1 MKRSFTNYCLYNKDI
16 QSWWEVPSI
25 AHFCSLFRVA
35 FNLLDFDIEELEE
48 ALLTD
53 GTEFNGNSLL
63 QDLIVRLLCGCLG
76 HNGISTFNYQMF
88 LRRLFRTKCKEQGRE
103 NPFNTD
109 IDFQFLPLRTKVE
122 ILHALCDFR
131 LDADDVI
138 DVLKNLDSDSLRVHP
153 LGHDENR
160 SAYWYF
166 YGTRLY
172 KEEYPKKRKKKKDHD
187 KSKKKRKEGY
197 SSSSEDE
204 YERRPTGTWR
214 VMCYTEA
221 DWRELARSMAGS
233 SCREERALYTVLS
246 EDFLPEIPRLFEEK
260 ERLQRKRAAEQAP
273 RRASRRLAKQEE
285 QTVKP
290 SKDDRYSER
299 ERVNREKMEQRER
312 QARIMNRSQSDSDEG
327 SSLSESALV
336 PAVGR
341 QTNNSL
347 SSATGEIF
355 IQPNRQK
362 FKTTQLRTRE
372 DLMTGMYKI
381 LDRVKAHKDAWPFL
395 DPVDEDYAP
404 KYYSVIAKPMD
415 LQTMEDKLDN
425 GEYGSLQQFKA
436 DFQLIVDNC
445 RQYNGSDN
453 EYTEMVR
460 RLQEAFEASAERY
473 LDADH
478 SSSDDDMPPMIRHNV
493 VMTSDSS
500 SSQLDR
506 PLSRSSSHE
515 SSLDNDSDPKDSLIK
530 RDLKEQS
537 ILNRDNKVDKSRFR
551 RKQKR
556 KKKSSKVS
564 SIEEDDSSEEEFAD
578 KKRISRSQDVS
589 SDGFDVKTSSSR
601 DSSKDR
607 SKNISKSIKNR
618 SRNRFRVK
626 RKGVQKKEIDKD
638 KRSTDGSSS
647 EISKSCP
654 VDSSRETSKERSRDR
669 VRVNYKER
677 ETSESEIF
685 TDSSDDSQ
693 FDNKL
698 KTKTSPKKPVKRAG
712 IIKNVEAIEALELA
726 TEQTLKDINK
736 WLDDT
741 PRFSDFSSCSNSP
754 LHMPY
759 IEDMASIEGEY
770 RRRLMMDRPMRP
782 RDRFSND
789 LHRRRMFKE
798 QMGLKRR
805 REIQRTIDRLQ
816 PGKSKGNLLS
826 KENHLNHH
834 IDGSGIETKSQSNE
848 NDENAPKISLGKVLP
863 SDLLSFGIGES
874 AKKDS
879 EDECTE
885 DKLVIEE
892 HTENKEEKPK
902 VETEDD
908 VKNSPPNETEK
919 KVTADNE
926 QKKEKPTPNLSAW
939 FKAFGAPK
947 AQPTTKKKAEPEEKK
962 DDEAEEDKRTIE
974 IQSPARR
981 QRKASTG
988 SSVSERSSFSIEPVD
1003 GNSPRRSLDEPYVSP
1018 QQDLKTYHH
1027 PPING
1032 TIKVGFYQD
1041 TCFPRGSSD
1050 KSSSP
1055 RDPTGCSPRDVP
1067 SVSPR
1072 NPAFSPR
1079 EYQNVSPQTPFCSP
1093 CNPPLSPSPREFIG
1107 SPRDIP
1113 PNASPRDYHNS
1124 PRELIT
1130 HSREYSSMSPRNTN
1144 SPKDHTSIT
1153 SYPVPHSSHNTPI
1166 YSHYPSHLSYY
1177 DTNKPIEYRTSEKNM
1192 SVYPVKKRA
1201 YNEIDNNISKANDV
1215 SVYKGGGSFTPTRG
1229 AMEQERTF
1237 TPTPGRMPGPSQGL
1251 RVPDPTMPMGL
1262 AHPLHYDPYA
1272 DERRIASPFYA
1283 GNQPSSPHPIF
1294 SQSSTVLSANF
1305 RREPT
1310 SVQEGYDRQN
1320 DCELPAYHSSRSN
1333 TPTYPGSPHSD
1344 PQRTKTPIS
1353 TFPNRSAT
1361 PVHHQSPDASPIN
1374 YSNANTDGSN
1384 KEISSSPRILN
1395 CSDNV
1400 NKSTSPYNKSD
1411 NSGSKTNPASPISF
1425 ASSRLGEVLPS
1436 KVTNAYNRALSDLPH
1451 GLNYNHGQDLS
1462 KISVPLS
1469 YSNQS
1474 DLLSSKMNYNHPMA
1488 DLIQSSARYNY
1499 PMSELIQGKTS
1510 VYNHPIQDFMQGKAA
1525 SYPNMNLSGYNRPIS
1540 ELMQSKVNDLQARE
1554 MVFSPRSVPA
1564 AQKSESSTK
1573 PGKKSRKKK
1582 NDTSSGF
1589 QQYVAGSSEPIA
1601 LKSNNSVPGSAFNF
1615 GPPLKDSYGPFL
1627 DEIRSSFFVSH
1638 PEGGSGKGTPHTS
1651 PYYLSHASART
1662 PPTYPHPFMNAQYQ
1676 QYLQRHP
1683 EELLRP
1689 MMLHQGLLPPTAGY
1703 PHAYLGMH
1711 DSINRPAW
1719 L

>member
-1 MKRSFTNYCLYNKDI
+1 MDDI

-153 LGHDENR
+153 LGHDENK

-187 KSKKKRKEGY
+187 KSKKKRKDG
-197 SSSSEDE
+197 STSSSEED
-204 YERRPTGTWR
+204 YERRPTGTWK
-214 VMCYTEA
+214 VMCYTET
-221 DWRELARSMAGS
+221 DWRELTRSMAGS

-260 ERLQRKRAAEQAP
+260 ERLQKKRAAEQMP
-273 RRASRRLAKQEE
+273 RRASRRLARQED
-285 QTVKP
+285 QTK

-312 QARIMNRSQSDSDEG
+312 QARSMMRSHSDSEGG

-362 FKTTQLRTRE
+362 FRSSQLFRRTRE

-381 LDRVKAHKDAWPFL
+381 LDRVKAHEDAWPFL
-395 DPVDEDYAP
+395 DPVNEEYAP

-478 SSSDDDMPPMIRHNV
+478 SSSDDDAPPLIHHQNDI
-493 VMTSDSS
+493 TSESS
-500 SSQLDR
+500 LSPLNR
-506 PLSRSSSHE
+506 PLSRSTSRD
-515 SSLDNDSDPKDSLIK
+515 SSLGNESEPKDTFIK
-530 RDLKEQS
+530 REIKEES
-537 ILNRDNKVDKSRFR
+537 FLNRNNKVDKSIFR

-556 KKKSSKVS
+556 KKKNAKVS
-564 SIEEDDSSEEEFAD
+564 TNEESDETSEDVFIE
-578 KKRISRSQDVS
+578 RRNHRTYSRDIS
-589 SDGFDVKTSSSR
+589 SDRFDVKTSSSR
-601 DSSKDR
+601 DTSKERPKINKTFQD
-607 SKNISKSIKNR
+607 R
-618 SRNRFRVK
+618 SRNRVRMK
-626 RKGVQKKEIDKD
+626 RKGVPKKDRRKEKLSSDD
-638 KRSTDGSSS
+638 SSS
-647 EISKSCP
+647 EASK
-654 VDSSRETSKERSRDR
+654 DRLLGSSRETSKERSRDR

-685 TDSSDDSQ
+685 SDSSDDSHY
-693 FDNKL
+693 DSKL
-698 KTKTSPKKPVKRAG
+698 KAKTSPKKPVKRAG
-712 IIKNVEAIEALELA
+712 VIKNVEAIEALELA

-759 IEDMASIEGEY
+759 MEDMASIEGEY
-770 RRRLMMDRPMRP
+770 RRRLMMDRPVRP
-782 RDRFSND
+782 RDRFSNE

-826 KENHLNHH
+826 KENHQNHV
-834 IDGSGIETKSQSNE
+834 DGGGTESKCQYND

-874 AKKDS
+874 AKKES
-879 EDECTE
+879 EDDCTQ

-892 HTENKEEKPK
+892 LNEVKEEKSK
-902 VETEDD
+902 DEVEVD
-908 VKNSPPNETEK
+908 EK
-919 KVTADNE
+919 KSVLVVEPEKKSTVEPPE

-947 AQPTTKKKAEPEEKK
+947 TQPPAKKKIEPEEKVK
-962 DDEAEEDKRTIE
+962 DDEVEEEKRISVG

-1018 QQDLKTYHH
+1018 QQEIKTYHH
-1027 PPING
+1027 SPING

-1041 TCFPRGSSD
+1041 TCFPRGTSE

-1055 RDPTGCSPRDVP
+1055 RDPTGCSPRDLP

-1079 EYQNVSPQTPFCSP
+1079 DYPNASPRTPYCSP
-1093 CNPPLSPSPREFIG
+1093 MHPPMSPGPREYIG
-1107 SPRDIP
+1107 SPRDLP
-1113 PNASPRDYHNS
+1113 PSASPRDYPHS
-1124 PRELIT
+1124 PREVIA
-1130 HSREYSSMSPRNTN
+1130 HSRDYTNASPRNCS
-1144 SPKDHTSIT
+1144 SPKEPPLSP
-1153 SYPVPHSSHNTPI
+1153 YPSHPSPHPSHSTPI
-1166 YSHYPSHLSYY
+1166 YHYPPHLAAYY
-1177 DTNKPIEYRTSEKNM
+1177 DSNKPLEYRSNDKVPM
-1192 SVYPVKKRA
+1192 SSYPVKKRA
-1201 YNEIDNNISKANDV
+1201 YNEIDNSVSKPTEV
-1215 SVYKGGGSFTPTRG
+1215 PTYKGGSFTPTRE

-1251 RVPDPTMPMGL
+1251 RVPDSPL
-1262 AHPLHYDPYA
+1262 AMTLPLHYDPYA
-1272 DERRIASPFYA
+1272 DERRIASPFYNA
-1283 GNQPSSPHPIF
+1283 DYTKNQNSSPHPIF
-1294 SQSSTVLSANF
+1294 SQASAGVLPPNY
-1305 RREPT
+1305 RRDPSIRE
-1310 SVQEGYDRQN
+1310 EFDRPG
-1320 DCELPAYHSSRSN
+1320 DRELSQSYQSSRSN
-1333 TPTYPGSPHSD
+1333 TPSYPGSPHSD
-1344 PQRTKTPIS
+1344 SQRTKTPLMAFSSRPS
-1353 TFPNRSAT
+1353 TPIHNL
-1361 PVHHQSPDASPIN
+1361 SPTSSPIN
-1374 YSNANTDGSN
+1374 YSNTNCELN
-1384 KEISSSPRILN
+1384 KEQSPSPKVINHSSDLSN
-1395 CSDNV
+1395 SA
-1400 NKSTSPYNKSD
+1400 TSHVYNKPSD
-1411 NSGSKTNPASPISF
+1411 IPLRKVNSPASPISY
-1425 ASSRLGEVLPS
+1425 AGGRLNEVLPP
-1436 KVTNAYNRALSDLPH
+1436 KVSSAYNRTMPELPH
-1451 GLNYNHGQDLS
+1451 GLNYSSQDLS

-1474 DLLSSKMNYNHPMA
+1474 DLLSAKMNYNHPMA
-1488 DLIQSSARYNY
+1488 ELSARYNY
-1499 PMSELIQGKTS
+1499 QM
-1510 VYNHPIQDFMQGKAA
+1510 
-1525 SYPNMNLSGYNRPIS
+1525 S
-1540 ELMQSKVNDLQARE
+1540 ELMQSKASVYNHPMQDFIQGKAAAYSNMNLASFTNRPISEIMQSKVNDIQARD
-1554 MVFSPRSVPA
+1554 MVYSPRTMA
-1564 AQKSESSTK
+1564 SSKPEPTPTK
-1573 PGKKSRKKK
+1573 TTKKTRKKK
-1582 NDTSSGF
+1582 NEVPSSGF
-1589 QQYVAGSSEPIA
+1589 QQYVAPSEPIS
-1601 LKSNNSVPGSAFNF
+1601 LKSSSSVPGSAFNF
-1615 GPPLKDSYGPFL
+1615 GPPLKESYGQYL
-1627 DEIRSSFFVSH
+1627 DEIRSSYFVSH
-1638 PEGGSGKGTPHTS
+1638 PESGSGKGTPHTS
-1651 PYYLSHASART
+1651 PYFLGHASTRT

-1689 MMLHQGLLPPTAGY
+1689 MMLHHQGLLPPTAGY
-1703 PHAYLGMH
+1703 PHSYLGMH
-1711 DSINRPAW
+1711 DAINRPSW